1 MNAIEVNADSI
12 TQIALVGAFAALLQ
26 TYSPQQRN
34 KLELIDSVVND
45 HGFREYHAFCL
56 EDEYQMG
63 DLRISFSLY
72 SNKKT
77 NGDKDEYQPMMVEF
91 IHNDTGIENEALFLT
106 HWAETLDQ
114 IKADLFKN
122 SFPDVE
128 L

>member
-1 MNAIEVNADSI
+1 MNTIEVNADAI
-12 TQIALVGAFAALLQ
+12 TQMALVGAFAALLQ
-26 TYSPQQRN
+26 TYSHQHGN

-56 EDEYQMG
+56 EDEYQG
-63 DLRISFSLY
+63 TNLSISFSFY
-72 SNKKT
+72 RSKKT
-77 NGDKDEYQPMMVEF
+77 NGDKDEYEPMMVEF
-91 IHNDTGIENEALFLT
+91 LQDNTSIDNEMLFLT
-106 HWAETLDQ
+106 QWAEALDL

>member
-56 EDEYQMG
+56 EEDRKSTRLNSSHNGQH
-63 DLRISFSLY
+63 
-72 SNKKT
+72 KKSRM
-77 NGDKDEYQPMMVEF
+77 PSS
-91 IHNDTGIENEALFLT
+91 A
-106 HWAETLDQ
+106 
-114 IKADLFKN
+114 
-122 SFPDVE
+122 
-128 L
+128 